1 MRMSRQAIVSAFV
14 VCLVP
19 ASTVCAGIAMDATGG
34 GGDVISGGRGET
46 ASFGITEM
54 VVRENNSLNQV
65 VSVTDPTTTILD
77 GMEGFGVTDVN
88 AVGYLQEGPHD
99 TLLVFDILAA
109 QTLMQLI
116 GFDKQSSEPLP
127 VDAGPIPDDPPPIV
141 HGASAPTGGQTDPPP
156 VLQEV
161 PEPASAVLL
170 GMGVVLIAS
179 SRRARRARRNRP

>member
-1 MRMSRQAIVSAFV
+1 MSRQAIVSAFV

-19 ASTVCAGIAMDATGG
+19 ASTACAGIAMDATGG

-54 VVRENNSLNQV
+54 VVRENNFLNRV
-65 VSVTDPTTTILD
+65 VSVTDPTTTVLD
-77 GMEGFGVTDVN
+77 GIDGYAVTDVN

-116 GFDKQSSEPLP
+116 GFDRQSSEPLP
-127 VDAGPIPDDPPPIV
+127 VDAGPPLDDPSPIV
-141 HGASAPTGGQTDPPP
+141 HGDTAPAGGQADPDPPP
-156 VLQEV
+156 TLQEV

-170 GMGVVLIAS
+170 GVGVALIAS
-179 SRRARRARRNRP
+179 SRRARRSRP